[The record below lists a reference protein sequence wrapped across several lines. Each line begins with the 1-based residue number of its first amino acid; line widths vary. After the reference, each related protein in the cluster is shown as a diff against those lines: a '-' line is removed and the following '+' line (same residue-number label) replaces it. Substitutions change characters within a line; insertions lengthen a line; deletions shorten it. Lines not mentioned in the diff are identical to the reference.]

1 LPQQKSTPGQ
11 LTLFAGGT
19 YNVPLRPLFVSLSLL
34 FVAAFMMSAPLAVA
48 QAPPCP
54 AGEANVTT
62 QHNDTCRTGW
72 QQYESKL
79 SPSTVSQSTFGL
91 LWQYP
96 VYGAVFAQP
105 LVYHTQESIGTENT
119 CSNCDVVFIADE
131 MDYVYAFEA
140 DSPASSETPLW
151 SVDVAVYPITE
162 WSCITIILPCNK
174 GVVGP
179 YMGITGTP
187 VIDEANK
194 IIYVVA
200 LEDVS
205 GAPEYFLVA
214 TNLLDGVVLASLQI
228 QPTFPGVNPDNSCT
242 TAVGSGT
249 VSFAPADSIQRPG
262 LLLLGNSYG
271 TYGTVYV
278 GFAPAETGEWSNGWL
293 LGYQYTSSGSTGSL
307 AQAFALNTTPY
318 GTGGGV
324 WMGGS
329 GLVAADATVGGT
341 NATYIFASTGQGTF
355 DFDSPKNNFADSLL
369 RLTPGLTISDY
380 FTPADEFSYYVE
392 GDAHHGRCLNDL
404 DLNSYGLIALP
415 DETPPLMSAHPRL
428 IVAADKEAKL
438 YVVDRD
444 SLTEYS
450 LPTDR
455 IVQEIQTPPIANV
468 WGYWGYPAYYKW
480 TDLQGVH
487 RALYYSPRESATT
500 LPPLPINQYTLTPTG
515 PIPVW
520 SSVLSSPE
528 IYCSFGPAPSVSSDG
543 STGGILWTIEATNFW
558 NSQGADNPNCQ
569 SGTNEPGTYY
579 LYLALHAYDATN
591 ISSELYNGRG
601 HNGSP
606 ATGYPVTF
614 GTPTI
619 YNGKVFVGA
628 RDATNTSGIVDVWGL
643 CSESPSGC
651 LE

>member
-1 LPQQKSTPGQ
+1 MM
-11 LTLFAGGT
+11 
-19 YNVPLRPLFVSLSLL
+19 PL
-34 FVAAFMMSAPLAVA
+34 APLAVA

-54 AGEANVTT
+54 AADANVTT

-72 QQYESKL
+72 QRYEYTL
-79 SPSTVSQSTFGL
+79 SPSTVSHSTFGL

-96 VYGAVFAQP
+96 VEGAVFAQP
-105 LVYHTQESIGTENT
+105 LAYHAGSGTTIGSGTAS

-140 DSPASSETPLW
+140 ESPASSVTPLW
-151 SVDVAVYPITE
+151 SVDVAGTNGE
-162 WSCITIILPCNK
+162 WPCLTIVLPCNM

-187 VIDEANK
+187 VIDEVNK

-205 GAPEYFLVA
+205 GAPEYFLA
-214 TNLLDGVVLASLQI
+214 AINLLNGVVLANLQI
-228 QPTFPGVNPDNSCT
+228 EPTFPGVSQDNPCA

-262 LLLLGNSYG
+262 LLLLGNSIAG
-271 TYGTVYV
+271 VYGTVYI
-278 GFAPAETGEWSNGWL
+278 GFAPAERTEWTNGWL
-293 LGYQYTSSGSTGSL
+293 LGYQYASSGGAGSL
-307 AQAFALNTTPY
+307 AQAFVLNTTPY

-341 NATYIFASTGQGTF
+341 NGPYIFASTGNGTF

-369 RLTPGLTISDY
+369 RLNPAGLAISDY
-380 FTPADEFSYYVE
+380 FTPADEFTYSGPY
-392 GDAHHGRCLNDL
+392 GTGRCPNDI

-415 DETPPLMSAHPRL
+415 DEAQPLMSAHPRL

-450 LPTDR
+450 RPTDR
-455 IVQEIQTPPIANV
+455 IVQEIQTPPIAIYTKV
-468 WGYWGYPAYYKW
+468 RGYWGYPAYYEW
-480 TDLQGVH
+480 TAGVATY
-487 RALYYSPRESATT
+487 RALYYSVRGVTDQNTNIGTPF
-500 LPPLPINQYTLTPTG
+500 PIDQYTLTPTG
-515 PIPVW
+515 PIPTW
-520 SSVLSSPE
+520 STSILSTPDV
-528 IYCSFGPAPSVSSDG
+528 YCPSGPAPSASSDG
-543 STGGILWTIEATNFW
+543 SADGVLWAIEATNSG
-558 NSQGADNPNCQ
+558 NPQGSLNPTCP

-591 ISSELYNGRG
+591 ISSELYNGRMYNSG
-601 HNGSP
+601 P
-606 ATGYPVTF
+606 PTGYPVTF
-614 GTPTI
+614 GTPTVFD
-619 YNGKVFVGA
+619 GKVFVGA